1 LTLDDKRTAAWLRG
15 EQIAAETSQNGY
27 TAVLID
33 GMPLGFGKVSSGVIK
48 NHYPKG
54 LRNLK

>member
-1 LTLDDKRTAAWLRG
+1 DDKRTAAWLRG